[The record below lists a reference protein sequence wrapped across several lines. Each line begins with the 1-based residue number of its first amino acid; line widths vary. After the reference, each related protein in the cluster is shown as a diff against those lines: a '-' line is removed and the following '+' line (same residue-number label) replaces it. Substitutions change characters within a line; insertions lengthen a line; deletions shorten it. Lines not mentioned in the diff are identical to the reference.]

1 MFVRLIILVSFFFLI
16 LQVPEKFLKLDYFN
30 LTKIDIENSS
40 KMLDTELTNLSKKLY
55 NKNNFDI
62 DYKELEKFIKS
73 DIRVKD
79 VEIEKVGLGELK
91 IKVEGKPFL
100 YYALIKKNIY
110 LVDEKGELFG
120 YMLEEKKGSVPL
132 IVANSREEVQEL
144 SSLLKK
150 IQDRAL
156 YKLISQIYKKNEDD
170 YRIVLID
177 GVELKINLEVDA
189 SRYKVLEALYSEM
202 KKNKKIEYIDLRFDD
217 YIIKYLGAE

>member
-1 MFVRLIILVSFFFLI
+1 MFVRLIILISFFFLI
-16 LQVPEKFLKLDYFN
+16 LQVPIKFLKLDYFN

-62 DYKELEKFIKS
+62 DYNELKNFIKS

-79 VEIEKVGLGELK
+79 VEIGKNGLSELK
-91 IKVEGKPFL
+91 ITVEEKPFL
-100 YYALIKKNIY
+100 YYALIKKDIY

-120 YMLEEKKGSVPL
+120 YMLEQKKDSVPL

-150 IQDRAL
+150 IEDRAI

-177 GVELKINLEVDA
+177 RVELKVNSEIEEG
-189 SRYKVLEALYSEM
+189 RYKVLEALYSEM
-202 KKNKKIEYIDLRFDD
+202 KKSKKIEYIDLRFDD